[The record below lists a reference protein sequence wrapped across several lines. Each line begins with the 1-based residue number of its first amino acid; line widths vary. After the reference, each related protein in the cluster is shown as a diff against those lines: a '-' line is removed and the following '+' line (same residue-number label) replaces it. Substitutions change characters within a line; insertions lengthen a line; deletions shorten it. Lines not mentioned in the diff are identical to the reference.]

1 MSNVACNTEVNIGLT
16 IAPMHPT
23 MERLYK
29 AAKELKQIEGQ
40 SALARAMD
48 ESPQTLNNWESRG
61 VSKKGMLKAQLRLQ
75 ISANWIE
82 TGEGLMFVLN
92 LTKESDERN
101 ASREP
106 QANYGIPDFLRRHLD
121 DSANTEPG
129 PEVRGLVPLISWVTA
144 GAFDSA
150 NDPLPPGEAED
161 WLPMPKKNGKH
172 TYALRVRGDSMTAP
186 HGKSYPDGCII
197 FVDPEKRSPVT
208 GDRIIAKLEGTDEV
222 TFKQF
227 VSDAG
232 RVWLKPLNTQY
243 PAIHDEFRVLGTI
256 IGKWED
262 E

>member
-1 MSNVACNTEVNIGLT
+1 MGSPEFNATLNKKSNGTLAN
-16 IAPMHPT
+16 AAFKYRMHPT
-23 MERLYK
+23 VERLFQ
-29 AAKELKQIEGQ
+29 AAQAFMREAGDPRPVTPSE
-40 SALARAMD
+40 LARVLGLN
-48 ESPQTLNNWESRG
+48 SQNNLNNWASRG
-61 VSKKGMLKAQLRLQ
+61 MSKAAILDAAKTLQ
-75 ISANWIE
+75 VDPFWLE
-82 TGEGLMFVLN
+82 TGEGQMLRAEDFPKFSRLMAPA
-92 LTKESDERN
+92 E
-101 ASREP
+101 
-106 QANYGIPDFLRRHLD
+106 
-121 DSANTEPG
+121 NTEPG

-197 FVDPEKRSPVT
+197 FVDPEKRSPST

-232 RVWLKPLNTQY
+232 RIWLRALNPTY
-243 PAIHDEFRVLGTI
+243 PPIVEEFKVLGTI